1 MNLKSGIN
9 GGIDQSWEAGSFVP
23 YLHRAQDFDSF
34 VAETK
39 PNYNYVFT
47 YQSIAPNYDPMLG
60 YTTISDI
67 HGIATYL
74 ITNGSLPWTKSVQT
88 TTGVDR
94 FFDDSGAVHQ
104 SDFLFIPTIT
114 LRSQLKLT
122 IVSHIGLLRSYATQ
136 APTRSENCSSSSIP
150 RTSYTGYPNYYCP
163 LTQDFSN
170 LGVTL
175 GYRDG
180 SPFPIDFSYS
190 EGPFGGVYLHQYGS
204 SLSRQLNR
212 RLSVSINYDGT
223 YASSNGVLA
232 SQWLRRFSL
241 SEALSADS
249 TVSLEYRV
257 ISGNIGVVTQP
268 PGSNLAVSFHDLL
281 RNGNTLYLSYGT
293 PAAPQTLNRFIV
305 KYIFSY
311 GGGAG
316 T

>member
-1 MNLKSGIN
+1 MDEVGADDDGCRPFLRRFRSRPSIGL
-9 GGIDQSWEAGSFVP
+9 SFHP
-23 YLHRAQDFDSF
+23 HD
-34 VAETK
+34 
-39 PNYNYVFT
+39 YVK
-47 YQSIAPNYDPMLG
+47 
-60 YTTISDI
+60 
-67 HGIATYL
+67 
-74 ITNGSLPWTKSVQT
+74 KSVET
-88 TTGVDR
+88 DYRVAYR
-94 FFDDSGAVHQ
+94 A
-104 SDFLFIPTIT
+104 I
-114 LRSQLKLT
+114 
-122 IVSHIGLLRSYATQ
+122 
-136 APTRSENCSSSSIP
+136 
-150 RTSYTGYPNYYCP
+150 PNYYCP